1 MKTKVNKQ
9 NPPDRHARVE
19 NIPGYREN
27 KFLTSGV
34 NEFNFDLYEM
44 LDNAGIE
51 NKGNDYFDLE
61 SDDYYY
67 LEIEEG

>member
-1 MKTKVNKQ
+1 MKTKVNKK
-9 NPPDRHARVE
+9 NPPDRHAGAE
-19 NIPGYREN
+19 NKPVRREN
-27 KFLTSGV
+27 KLLRSSV
-34 NEFNFDLYEM
+34 NDFNFDLYEM